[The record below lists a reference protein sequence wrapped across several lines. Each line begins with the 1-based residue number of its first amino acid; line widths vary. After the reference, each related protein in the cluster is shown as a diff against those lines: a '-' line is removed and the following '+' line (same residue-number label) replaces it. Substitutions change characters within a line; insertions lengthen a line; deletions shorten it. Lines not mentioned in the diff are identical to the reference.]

1 MARSLRDAGK
11 MTINSISHRSTKRIL
26 AALLVGALVPV
37 LAQEPSAPPAD
48 TTPRPAAAEVEPQA
62 PPAGD
67 GQSSAPDDVDID
79 DWEMPT
85 LPPGM
90 DDDIFIPSEEIA
102 ADEEIIFPVD
112 I

>member
-1 MARSLRDAGK
+1 
-11 MTINSISHRSTKRIL
+11 MTITHRSTKRIL
-26 AALLVGALVPV
+26 AALLVSVFVP
-37 LAQEPSAPPAD
+37 LSAPGSAQEPAAPPAD
-48 TTPRPAAAEVEPQA
+48 TAPDTAPAPDAAEVEPQ
-62 PPAGD
+62 AGD
-67 GQSSAPDDVDID
+67 GQSSAPDDLDVD

-102 ADEEIIFPVD
+102 ADEEIDFPVD